1 MLNPILA
8 LMIPLIYE
16 QNNLRNKIR
25 YMEQQNYNNSKVNA
39 LNNNT
44 MPPKQFDIFGN
55 MSVEDRLKFFKEV
68 LSYVNNG
75 DKILNMLNSFDS
87 IRQNIENLNPSN
99 VEAQE
104 QGSIDKIKKLLQ
116 SLNN

>member
-1 MLNPILA
+1 MFNPILA

-16 QNNLRNKIR
+16 QNNLRSRLR
-25 YMEQQNYNNSKVNA
+25 YVEQQNHNNKVNA

-44 MPPKQFDIFGN
+44 IPSRQFDIFGN
-55 MSVEDRLKFFKEV
+55 MSVEDRLKIFKEV

-87 IRQNIENLNPSN
+87 IRQNIENLNPN
-99 VEAQE
+99 KVEAQE
-104 QGSIDKIKKLLQ
+104 QGNIDKIKKLLQ